1 MDAVWVL
8 HDAAPAGGVG
18 VVVAADVFEFPV
30 GVTLEVETC
39 VRASLVRVALRWE
52 EEGEEGEE

>member
-39 VRASLVRVALRWE
+39 VRASLVRVTLRWE
-52 EEGEEGEE
+52 EEGEE